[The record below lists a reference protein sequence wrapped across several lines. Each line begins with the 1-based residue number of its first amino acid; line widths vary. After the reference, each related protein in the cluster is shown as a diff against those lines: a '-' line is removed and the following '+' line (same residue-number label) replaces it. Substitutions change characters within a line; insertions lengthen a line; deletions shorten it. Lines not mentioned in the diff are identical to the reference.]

1 MKFSS
6 AALALI
12 LFASATIL
20 HATGVATDGELIKLC
35 IAETLSRDGQDNSGG
50 SPKLVSSNV
59 TRAPEQQI
67 VNVQSVSRR
76 RSITQRTLRCPRRQ
90 NLRLQGLS
98 RPWAG
103 VAAAGA

>member
-67 VNVQSVSRR
+67 VNVQVSVAEGRLLSG
-76 RSITQRTLRCPRRQ
+76 RCVVRD
-90 NLRLQGLS
+90 GKIFDFK
-98 RPWAG
+98 G
-103 VAAAGA
+103 